1 MNKIECFSLKTEI
14 RKAEFLLK
22 SGEIEIPKNVL
33 TIIQFCCKNNLGFI
47 LSRNIKV
54 FSCKDARSNR
64 VRLGHIGI
72 PLFDELKSIV
82 FVGKDDNSKEII
94 VAAHCRANMNIST
107 KALMNLCNLQEP
119 PVILPEQELNSRFGM
134 QFGIVNPI
142 LLDIN
147 SNAKII
153 NIFDVSV
160 TKIVAQCPGTMMT
173 NAGDH
178 TWGIEFDPI
187 LLINTIHNK
196 IIDSIAEDDKELEYY
211 ELPQSTN
218 PKSIGIITGNGPDSG
233 ITLWNR
239 INNHIVELLGDHF
252 LGDISLPKVFV
263 ISLPE
268 MGLSMEL
275 DKRNEV
281 TWEALSE
288 GIRKMQESNV
298 DLLTLACHTTH
309 YYTTKIREKFEHN
322 GRKFISMPEITM
334 EYIKKAELSDLAIIG
349 ISYVANLQEYSAY
362 SQLKSL
368 NIETI
373 SEATLDKFHRI
384 GYEVKKMKNLYP
396 TFRKF
401 INLLH
406 TDIKSSNIVIAL
418 TELSI
423 LVESQK
429 KRNSQ
434 KNIIDPLDIYAR
446 EIAKLSLSFAD
457 EEGKRK

>member
-1 MNKIECFSLKTEI
+1 MNKIECFSFETEI
-14 RKAEFLLK
+14 RKAEYLLK
-22 SGEIEIPKNVL
+22 GGEVEIPKNVL
-33 TIIQFCCKNNLGFI
+33 AVVQFCCKNNVGFI
-47 LSRNIKV
+47 LSRNVKV
-54 FSCKDARSNR
+54 LSCKDARSNR

-82 FVGKDDNSKEII
+82 FVGKGDLGEEII
-94 VAAHCRANMNIST
+94 IAAHCRGNMNIST
-107 KALMNLCNLQEP
+107 KGLMNLCKLQES
-119 PVILPEQELNSRFGM
+119 PVILPEEELKSRFGM

-147 SNAKII
+147 SNGKII
-153 NIFDVSV
+153 NIFDLSL
-160 TKIVAQCPGTMMT
+160 TKTVAQCPGTMMT

-187 LLINTIHNK
+187 LLISSIHNK

-233 ITLWNR
+233 IALWNR
-239 INNHIVELLGDHF
+239 INNHFVELLGDHF
-252 LGDISLPKVFV
+252 LGDISLPKVTV
-263 ISLPE
+263 ISLPA

-275 DKRNEV
+275 DKRNES

-288 GIRKMQESNV
+288 GIRKMQENNV
-298 DLLTLACHTTH
+298 DLLALACHTTY
-309 YYTTKIREKFEHN
+309 YYTTKIRDMFEHN
-322 GRKFISMPEITM
+322 GRKFVSMPEITI
-334 EYIKKAELSDLAIIG
+334 EYIKRAALSDLAIIG

-373 SEATLDKFHRI
+373 SEATLSKFHAI
-384 GYEVKKMKNLYP
+384 GYDVKKMKNLYP
-396 TFRKF
+396 VFQKF
-401 INLLH
+401 TNLLH
-406 TDIKSSNIVIAL
+406 TDIISSNIVIAL

-423 LVESQK
+423 LVEGQK
-429 KRNSQ
+429 KRYNR
-434 KNIIDPLDIYAR
+434 KNIIDPLDIYAK
-446 EIAKLSLSFAD
+446 EIAKLSLSLTD
-457 EEGKRK
+457 ERGK